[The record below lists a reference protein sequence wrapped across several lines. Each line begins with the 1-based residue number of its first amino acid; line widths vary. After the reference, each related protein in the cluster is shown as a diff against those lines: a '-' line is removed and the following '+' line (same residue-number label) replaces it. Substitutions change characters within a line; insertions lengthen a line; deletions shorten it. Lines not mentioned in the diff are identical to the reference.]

1 MKKNYISPVLSELQ
15 LATTQLL
22 ANSITGVGGDSGLE
36 PAEPTDPVPGE
47 ADAKGDWNI
56 WD

>member
-1 MKKNYISPVLSELQ
+1 MSELQ

-36 PAEPTDPVPGE
+36 PADPTEPVPGE
-47 ADAKGDWNI
+47 ADTKGDWNI

>member
-36 PAEPTDPVPGE
+36 PADPTEPVPGE